1 MENKISSYQKI
12 LHFFSSKRRFI

>member
-1 MENKISSYQKI
+1 MENKISSYQNI